1 MGEEKSATQWL
12 RVFILPTMPY
22 RGKLRQSHL
31 KEETNMTDKVK
42 VTTPRNPVGRPT
54 SYTEDMPEKLLE
66 YFRVDVDDYIQHSHT
81 TAGKS
86 NIRINP
92 KHMPSI
98 LNFCESIGITTT
110 TFHDWRSKHK
120 EFSVAY
126 TQARELYEQIIL
138 NIGFATNSTFA
149 TFMLKAN
156 FGYRDNTE
164 IVVTGDANK
173 PVRLKIVSERPKD
186 EKPREESEAV
196 DWGDD

>member
-31 KEETNMTDKVK
+31 REETNMTDKVK

-54 SYTEDMPEKLLE
+54 SYTEDMPEALLSF
-66 YFRVDVDDYIQHSHT
+66 FRVDIDDIIKHNLTS
-81 TAGKS
+81 AGKS
-86 NIRINP
+86 NIRIDP
-92 KHMPSI
+92 KYLPSMI
-98 LNFCESIGITTT
+98 KFCESVGIHQSTL
-110 TFHDWRSKHK
+110 HEWRSKHA
-120 EFSVAY
+120 EFSEAY
-126 TQARELYEQIIL
+126 TQARQLYEQMIL
-138 NIGFATNSTFA
+138 DIGFATNSTFA

>member
-31 KEETNMTDKVK
+31 REETNMTDKVK

-54 SYTEDMPEKLLE
+54 SYTEDMPEALLSF
-66 YFRVDVDDYIQHSHT
+66 FRVDIDDIIKHNLTS
-81 TAGKS
+81 AGKS
-86 NIRINP
+86 NIRIDP
-92 KHMPSI
+92 KYLPSMI
-98 LNFCESIGITTT
+98 KFCESVGIHQSTL
-110 TFHDWRSKHK
+110 HEWRSKHT
-120 EFSVAY
+120 EFSEAY
-126 TQARELYEQIIL
+126 AQARQLYEQMIL
-138 NIGFATNSTFA
+138 DIGFATNSTFA

>member
-31 KEETNMTDKVK
+31 REETNMTDKVK

-54 SYTEDMPEKLLE
+54 SYTEDMPEALLSF
-66 YFRVDVDDYIQHSHT
+66 FRVDIDDIIKHNLTS
-81 TAGKS
+81 AGKS
-86 NIRINP
+86 NIRIDP
-92 KHMPSI
+92 KYLPSMI
-98 LNFCESIGITTT
+98 KFCESVGIHQSTL
-110 TFHDWRSKHK
+110 HEWRSKHA
-120 EFSVAY
+120 EFSEAY
-126 TQARELYEQIIL
+126 AQARQLYEQMIL
-138 NIGFATNSTFA
+138 DIGFATNSTFA

-173 PVRLKIVSERPKD
+173 PVRLKIVSERPKE

>member
-31 KEETNMTDKVK
+31 REETNMTDKVK

-54 SYTEDMPEKLLE
+54 SYTEDMPEALLSF
-66 YFRVDVDDYIQHSHT
+66 FRVDIDDIIKHNLTS
-81 TAGKS
+81 AGKS
-86 NIRINP
+86 NIRIDP
-92 KHMPSI
+92 KYLPSMI
-98 LNFCESIGITTT
+98 KFCESVGIHQSTL
-110 TFHDWRSKHK
+110 HEWRSKHA
-120 EFSVAY
+120 EFSEAY
-126 TQARELYEQIIL
+126 AQARQLYEQMIL
-138 NIGFATNSTFA
+138 DIGFATNSTFA

>member
-31 KEETNMTDKVK
+31 REETNMTDKVK

-54 SYTEDMPEKLLE
+54 SYTEDMPEALLSF
-66 YFRVDVDDYIQHSHT
+66 FRVDIDDIIKHNLTS
-81 TAGKS
+81 AGKS
-86 NIRINP
+86 NIRIDP
-92 KHMPSI
+92 KHLPSMI
-98 LNFCESIGITTT
+98 KFCESVGIHQSTL
-110 TFHDWRSKHK
+110 HEWRSKHA
-120 EFSVAY
+120 EFSEAY
-126 TQARELYEQIIL
+126 AQARQLYEQMIL
-138 NIGFATNSTFA
+138 DIGFATNSTFA

-173 PVRLKIVSERPKD
+173 PVRLKIVSERPKE